1 LYVYEADAEY
11 RVVPA
16 DLSSAP
22 VSPVVLP
29 ASMTQA
35 LWAVADGSHIYTAH
49 LSTLARMTYD
59 GVTETLAVP
68 STQEFVVD
76 DDYIWCG
83 TVGPAAGQQRLIR
96 VPKAS
101 FDTYEEWD
109 IPSTVQYNQYRLDKD
124 ADGNI
129 WIGTNIPGAA
139 AGRYAQLYKF
149 DTGSE
154 SFTTLYTITN
164 YRATPDAVKIVGDV
178 AYVGVS
184 ATTGTTARLVRVDL
198 TDGTTREVSVANGGV
213 IDVITQS
220 SGSSPNDI
228 KAYLAITGAASGL
241 YEIDTSVTPMTV
253 DRSVTGIATN
263 VQLGYD
269 GESIYLANGST
280 VRKVSTASMTQTAS
294 IVITGANSAFNA
306 VYAIAPD
313 APTGALSGIF
323 VGAVVF

>member
-1 LYVYEADAEY
+1 MIGDLYVYETAAEY

-22 VSPVVLP
+22 VTPVVLP
-29 ASMTQA
+29 ASMAQA

-49 LSTLARMTYD
+49 STTLARMTYD
-59 GVTETLAVP
+59 GITETLTVP

-83 TVGPAAGQQRLIR
+83 TIGPAAGQQRLIR

-101 FDTYEEWD
+101 FDSYAEWD
-109 IPSTVQYNQYRLDKD
+109 IPSTVQYVQYRLDKD
-124 ADGNI
+124 SDGNI
-129 WIGTNIPGAA
+129 WIGTSIPGVA

-164 YRATPDAVKIVGDV
+164 YRATPNAVKIVGDV

-184 ATTGTTARLVRVDL
+184 ATTGVGTRLVRVDL
-198 TDGTTREVSVANGGV
+198 TDGTTREVSVANGAV
-213 IDVITQS
+213 TDVITQS
-220 SGSSPNDI
+220 SGPLPGDI
-228 KAYLAITGAASGL
+228 KAYLAVTGGGPGL

-253 DRSVTGIATN
+253 DRSVTGISTS

-294 IVITGANSAFNA
+294 IVISGANSAYNA
-306 VYAIAPD
+306 VYAIAPS
-313 APTGALSGIF
+313 GLSGIF